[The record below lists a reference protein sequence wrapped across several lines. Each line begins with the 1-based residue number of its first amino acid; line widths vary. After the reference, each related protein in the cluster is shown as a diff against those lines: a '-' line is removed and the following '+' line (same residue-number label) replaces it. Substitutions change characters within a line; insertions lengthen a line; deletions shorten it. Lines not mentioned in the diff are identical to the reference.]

1 MDIWNIVIL
10 ALVQGI
16 TEFLPISSSAHLVLL
31 PKLLDIED
39 QGLAFDVALHVGS
52 LGAVLWYFRHD
63 LRPLFRAWWLSMR
76 TRQLDAESRLVWG
89 VGLATFPVLLVG
101 AVVTLGDFEGFLRSM
116 WLIAVANL
124 VFAGWLWWA
133 DYYAR
138 QSRNEYSLSFYD
150 MVLIGLAQAVA
161 IVPGTS
167 RSGITITVALLLG
180 LQRTAAAR
188 FSFLLSIPVI
198 IVAGAGESAILW
210 TKSIPPV
217 NWAALGLG
225 ALLSG
230 ISAYICIYLLIRLLE
245 RMSLLPFVIYRVVL
259 GVILLLWLV

>member
-1 MDIWNIVIL
+1 MDIWNIVVL

-31 PKLLDIED
+31 PKLLHLED

-89 VGLATFPVLLVG
+89 VGLATFPVLLAG
-101 AVVTLGDFEGFLRSM
+101 AVITLGDFENILRSV
-116 WLIAVANL
+116 WLIAIANL

-133 DYYAR
+133 DQYGR
-138 QSRNEYSLSFYD
+138 RVRDEYSLSFYD
-150 MVLIGLAQAVA
+150 MMLIGLVQAIA

-198 IVAGAGESAILW
+198 IVAGGGESVMLW
-210 TKSIPPV
+210 TKSIPSV
-217 NWAALGLG
+217 NWLALGLG
-225 ALLSG
+225 AVLSG
-230 ISAYICIYLLIRLLE
+230 ISAYLCIYLFIRLLE
-245 RMSLLPFVIYRVVL
+245 RMSLLPFVLYRVVL
-259 GVILLLWLV
+259 GIILLVWLV